1 MATTYNNPKSTHD
14 HTNKDTN
21 SQSIIKLNIDKNA
34 LCNNLQLPI
43 DGLSDDA
50 KKILESVT
58 ETYQCSR
65 DIVLSAMYAAVGAA
79 VGKRI
84 RIYDGK
90 YYNYPCL
97 WIAVVAPSGSNKST
111 PVRQILRP
119 LIDRDSANYKLY
131 KDEMKAYRKAQD
143 DSVEKPIFKQL
154 LISDSTPEARN
165 KALSISTN
173 GILLYR
179 DEIKG
184 FLDDIGRYTRSGE
197 VSQLLSV
204 YDNDNIIV
212 NRKSDDTLLIEQ
224 PFMSILGTI
233 QPDVLADAF
242 GRDLLMN
249 NGFVQRWMFVYPDDV
264 PPSMYSES
272 CMPKPII
279 SMWNDYINRLLD
291 FDFASNRLGTLY
303 IANEAKQL
311 YADYYNKLQLKK
323 YGACGFMDSTLS
335 KLQIMVERWAGITHL
350 LGNEPDMSRIL
361 PEGMEYSVRCMD
373 YFERCAEKV
382 HMKLTE
388 GKRQPEVK
396 AMGNEE
402 MTARLFFANNP
413 PSIQAFADG
422 VGVSRQFVS
431 KCLKKYEW
439 LRGCGCGD
447 IQVAYNVVDTEKSS
461 ATTPNMVSE

>member
-14 HTNKDTN
+14 HTHKDN
-21 SQSIIKLNIDKNA
+21 NFQSIIKLNIDENA
-34 LCNNLQLPI
+34 LYNSLQLPI

-79 VGKRI
+79 VGKKM

-119 LIDRDSANYKLY
+119 LTDRDSANYKLY
-131 KDEMKAYRKAQD
+131 KEEMKAYRKAQD
-143 DSVEKPIFKQL
+143 DSIEKPIFKQL

-165 KALSISTN
+165 KALSVSTN

-249 NGFVQRWMFVYPDDV
+249 NGFVQRWMFVYPDNV

-272 CMPKPII
+272 SMPQSII

-303 IANEAKQL
+303 ITNEAKQL
-311 YADYYNKLQLKK
+311 YVDYYDKLQLKK
-323 YGACGFMDSTLS
+323 YGACDYMASIYA
-335 KLQIMVERWAGITHL
+335 KLQIMVERWAGIAHL

-361 PEGMEYSVRCMD
+361 PEEMEYSVRCMD

-382 HMKLTE
+382 YMKLTE
-388 GKRQPEVK
+388 GKRQPESK
-396 AMGNEE
+396 TMRKEE
-402 MTARLFFANNP
+402 MIANVYHLTNP
-413 PSIQAFADG
+413 ISQSAVADALG
-422 VGVSRQFVS
+422 CSKQFIS
-431 KCLKKYEW
+431 KCLKKYPK
-439 LRGCGCGD
+439 LTGCRLTD
-447 IQVAYNVVDTEKSS
+447 IESTETEIDT
-461 ATTPNMVSE
+461 

>member
-303 IANEAKQL
+303 IANETKQL
-311 YADYYNKLQLKK
+311 YVDYYNKLQLKK

-361 PEGMEYSVRCMD
+361 PEEMEYSVRCMD
-373 YFERCAEKV
+373 YFERCFRKV
-382 HMKLTE
+382 YIKLTE
-388 GKRQPEVK
+388 GRKQPEAK
-396 AMGNEE
+396 QPTKEQLIAMCYNSCS
-402 MTARLFFANNP
+402 P
-413 PSIQAFADG
+413 KSKQAFADAI
-422 VGVSRQFVS
+422 GVSRPFVS
-431 KCLKKYEW
+431 RAVNKYPM
-439 LRGCGCGD
+439 LRCYGYD
-447 IQVAYNVVDTEKSS
+447 SVLDDDNEEDTGETSVTS
-461 ATTPNMVSE
+461 